1 MLLRR
6 FPIPPQHHWF
16 PWAAQASTRRSRIPR
31 LAGYGFMAAAALLAA
46 VMKKEGAQ
54 TVGPLPAV
62 AVALFLGMVGD
73 DDMQPRPSF
82 DERNLVLADAS
93 LNALT
98 RLGVLT
104 HLRQPPEPERRIQ
117 VSRAGDREST

>member
-16 PWAAQASTRRSRIPR
+16 PWAAQASTRMSRIPR

-62 AVALFLGMVGD
+62 VVALFPGLG
-73 DDMQPRPSF
+73 
-82 DERNLVLADAS
+82 
-93 LNALT
+93 
-98 RLGVLT
+98 
-104 HLRQPPEPERRIQ
+104 
-117 VSRAGDREST
+117 GDRESGGAGKRGAVRVDSGGCGVIKQTKTLK

>member
-1 MLLRR
+1 M
-6 FPIPPQHHWF
+6 QHDIVIIGGGLVG
-16 PWAAQASTRRSRIPR
+16 AG
-31 LAGYGFMAAAALLAA
+31 LACALADSGLDVAL
-46 VMKKEGAQ
+46 VE
-54 TVGPLPAV
+54 AV
-62 AVALFLGMVGD
+62 AAD

-104 HLRQPPEPERRIQ
+104 HLRQPPAPVRRIH
-117 VSRAGDREST
+117 VSRAGYFGAVRLHAADYGRASFGGVEIGRAHV